1 MKICKDAF
9 SLGEKYTLSS
19 LSGKYWFWHSQ
30 YKLHS
35 RDGFLVI
42 PWLWYRMTWCSM
54 NDCSWTIFSNTL
66 MLPRGSVLENIS
78 HNLAKHEQTRFRKY
92 QVIAAGT
99 VLAHHSFKSS
109 CRSEQHLSHWEIQNC
124 CTRSIPIEW
133 WQICISRVSLVEHL
147 SMSDFPFPPRKI
159 ANVRDLVNVKSHSS
173 YSVYIVDKAKASFAQ
188 RWKIYNTL
196 VLLDSNVSPSGLLA
210 TR

>member
-1 MKICKDAF
+1 MMF
-9 SLGEKYTLSS
+9 NEH
-19 LSGKYWFWHSQ
+19 W
-30 YKLHS
+30 
-35 RDGFLVI
+35 
-42 PWLWYRMTWCSM
+42 
-54 NDCSWTIFSNTL
+54 SWTIFSNTL

-99 VLAHHSFKSS
+99 VLSHHSFKSS
-109 CRSEQHLSHWEIQNC
+109 CRSEQHLSWEIQNC

-133 WQICISRVSLVEHL
+133 WQICISGVSLVEHL
-147 SMSDFPFPPRKI
+147 SMSDFPFPPWKI

-188 RWKIYNTL
+188 RWKIDAILQCPAAAARQQCQPKRL
-196 VLLDSNVSPSGLLA
+196 VSNKVISIGKLA
-210 TR
+210 DKLWMGKFFWWCKIIS